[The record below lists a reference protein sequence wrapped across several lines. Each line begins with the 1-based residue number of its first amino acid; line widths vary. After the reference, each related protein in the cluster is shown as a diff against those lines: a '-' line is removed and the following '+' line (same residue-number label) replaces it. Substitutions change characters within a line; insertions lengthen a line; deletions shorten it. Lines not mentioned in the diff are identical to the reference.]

1 MKSVQIRSFLWPV
14 FSCIQYKKIRTR
26 KNSVFRHLS
35 HSAGKTDLLTKMSAK
50 CITTKLLECF
60 LGHLT
65 QGVQGNNLRYLEIK
79 QRIAN
84 DAFTFPLLYVNSSD
98 SGVTVRSEKERV
110 VEIYPYS
117 QHDLIIENSSL
128 IWQLLV
134 TKNSKL
140 LKINKKSE
148 LNKHNKGNQSEKKK
162 HV

>member
-1 MKSVQIRSFLWPV
+1 
-14 FSCIQYKKIRTR
+14 
-26 KNSVFRHLS
+26 
-35 HSAGKTDLLTKMSAK
+35 MSAK
-50 CITTKLLECF
+50 CITIKLLECF

-65 QGVQGNNLRYLEIK
+65 QGVQGNNLQYLEIK

-98 SGVTVRSEKERV
+98 SAVTVRSEKERV

>member
-1 MKSVQIRSFLWPV
+1 
-14 FSCIQYKKIRTR
+14 
-26 KNSVFRHLS
+26 
-35 HSAGKTDLLTKMSAK
+35 MSAK

-79 QRIAN
+79 H

-98 SGVTVRSEKERV
+98 NGVTVRSEKERV

-128 IWQLLV
+128 I
-134 TKNSKL
+134 
-140 LKINKKSE
+140 
-148 LNKHNKGNQSEKKK
+148 
-162 HV
+162 